1 LVELPWQEVR
11 SGVEVKLLPDPEE
24 IYVLARSVDRVAKER
39 SMRRRQLKQLW
50 KRLGE
55 LTQMDL
61 SREQLLMKLGAAQNQ
76 SPSAWRLV
84 QVTVDPEKGAFTYQ
98 LRKEKLRQVRL
109 REGRYLL
116 RTNLQEGDPAKLWQL
131 YIQLV
136 AIEQAFK
143 EIKGDL
149 GIRPVHHQ
157 LEGRIEAHIFV
168 CFLAYCLHV
177 TLGYRLKQLA
187 PGLTVRSALEKF
199 AAMVMVDVHIP
210 TVESNSEDRRE
221 LILTRYTQPEA
232 ELRLLLDKLKLTL
245 PVQPP
250 PRITASSVQP

>member
-1 LVELPWQEVR
+1 
-11 SGVEVKLLPDPEE
+11 
-24 IYVLARSVDRVAKER
+24 
-39 SMRRRQLKQLW
+39 M
-50 KRLGE
+50 
-55 LTQMDL
+55 
-61 SREQLLMKLGAAQNQ
+61 
-76 SPSAWRLV
+76 
-84 QVTVDPEKGAFTYQ
+84 DPEKGAFTYQ

-168 CFLAYCLHV
+168 CFLAYCRCNHP
-177 TLGYRLKQLA
+177 LGSRH
-187 PGLTVRSALEKF
+187 R
-199 AAMVMVDVHIP
+199 
-210 TVESNSEDRRE
+210 
-221 LILTRYTQPEA
+221 
-232 ELRLLLDKLKLTL
+232 
-245 PVQPP
+245 
-250 PRITASSVQP
+250 ASSRKQVCSADLGNRWVDFEELTHPIPLESAKSG